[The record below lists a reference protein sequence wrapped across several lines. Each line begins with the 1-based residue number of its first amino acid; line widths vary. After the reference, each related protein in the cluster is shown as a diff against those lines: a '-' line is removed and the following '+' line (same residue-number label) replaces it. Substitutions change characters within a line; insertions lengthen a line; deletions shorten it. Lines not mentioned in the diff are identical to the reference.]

1 MKRLLLCAVCGVA
14 LAPQL
19 AQAQTDEM
27 VLDIDVVS
35 ITPCKT
41 NYYSTNSS
49 NWFLQ
54 LGAGI
59 DAPFLEYSLTH
70 GKAKHHLTAAYEL
83 AFGKWMSPYTG
94 WRISML
100 GGALHW
106 DNHTYSKAKYVNANL
121 DLMWDMLNS
130 LSSPNPNRLFSLVP
144 FVGLGGTFSWDFKAS
159 ESNVKNQHGDLKRN
173 QWTLPVSA
181 GLQMRFRVCPYA
193 DIFFEGRAQF
203 YGDNFNNCV
212 YGRPIDIN
220 ITAVGG
226 ITINF
231 GGCSFKQ
238 NNACKYLSTIG
249 NLNAQVNDLREALAA
264 TSVAL
269 AAAEAQL
276 PCPEAEPIEPT
287 TVIFEQTPLMA
298 TVRFTIDSDKIS
310 DEELVN
316 VYNIA
321 QWMQQNP
328 DQSVVI
334 LGYADADTGTAD
346 YNQQLSQ
353 RRAQAVLQA
362 LTNTY
367 GINADRLSIQPQGST
382 TQPYPTN
389 SWNRIVLFS
398 PQ

>member
-1 MKRLLLCAVCGVA
+1 MKRFILCAACAAA
-14 LAPQL
+14 LSPQIANAQENVIL
-19 AQAQTDEM
+19 AVDVTD
-27 VLDIDVVS
+27 

-54 LGAGI
+54 IGAGVN
-59 DAPFLEYSLTH
+59 APFVEYSLDH
-70 GKAKHHLTAAYEL
+70 GKAKHHLTATYNL
-83 AFGKWMSPYTG
+83 AFGKWISPYIG
-94 WRISML
+94 WRASMF

-106 DNHTYSKAKYVNANL
+106 DNSTYSKAKYVNANL
-121 DLMWDMLNS
+121 DFMWDMFNS
-130 LSSPNPNRLFSLVP
+130 FTSPNPNRVFSLVP
-144 FVGLGGTFSWDFKAS
+144 FVGLGGTFTWDFKAS
-159 ESNVKNQHGDLKRN
+159 ESNVINRDGDIKRN

-193 DIFFEGRAQF
+193 DIFLEGRAHF

-212 YGRPIDIN
+212 YGRPIDID

-231 GGCSFKQ
+231 GGSSFKQ
-238 NNACKYLSTIG
+238 SNACKYISTIN
-249 NLNAQVNDLREALAA
+249 NLNTQVNELREALAA
-264 TSVAL
+264 TAVAL

-287 TVIFEQTPLMA
+287 TVILEQTPLMA
-298 TVRFTIDSDKIS
+298 TVRFTIDSDQIS
-310 DEELVN
+310 SEEQVN
-316 VYNIA
+316 IYNVA

-328 DQSVVI
+328 DQNVVI

-353 RRAQAVLQA
+353 RRAQAVMQT

-367 GINADRLSIQPQGST
+367 GISADRLTIQAQGST

-389 SWNRIVLFS
+389 SWNRIVIFS